1 MQEAGE
7 KPYKDEFT
15 FLRMR
20 TYSPSTAGLGRVKYM
35 KLLCY
40 FSARAQK
47 RYKTA

>member
-35 KLLCY
+35 KLLLV
-40 FSARAQK
+40 FRACAE
-47 RYKTA
+47 TL